1 MNQYL
6 HYINRMFCY
15 ITNLMSRFYSFS
27 PSLCGRGAGG
37 RGFFILL
44 LLTSC
49 SSDFLDHKPTDA
61 VDAGLVAVPS
71 NAGRIFNGA
80 WYNLFESSSTYANIG
95 YRALMLQDDMMAD
108 DVVSRPMYGFN
119 SSYQFNDVAIPS
131 NNRTAFAWYLMY
143 KTIDNCN
150 TAISITATGDDDTP
164 EFRYAKGQA
173 YALRAFCYLH
183 LAQHYQFTYLKDKT
197 APAVPLYTE
206 PTTSAT
212 QPKGKATLE
221 EIYTQ
226 VFQDLDKA
234 KTLLDGYVR
243 PDDNSKFKPNTSV
256 VNGLLAR
263 AFLLTGQ
270 WDEAAKAAQEAAR
283 GYALM
288 TDAKTYMGFNDISNT
303 EWMWG
308 HPQSV
313 SQSDASY
320 NFYYIDVVTPDAY
333 NSFMA
338 DPHFMDTFEPGDI
351 RLELFQW
358 MREGYLGYRK
368 FRIRSDQTGDI
379 VVMRS
384 AEMYLIAA
392 EALARQGRLAEAAQ
406 PLNTLR
412 TARGLAAYDLTGK
425 TQEQMVSDVLM
436 ERRRELWGEGFGI
449 TDILRTQQA
458 VVRIPLTKEEA
469 DKEYECWQQ
478 DGSFVKHNPIGHW
491 FTTLPNGTPFVPNS
505 IYYLYAI
512 PEKETNANTN
522 LK

>member
-1 MNQYL
+1 MNTSIKNIAIL
-6 HYINRMFCY
+6 ATGLI
-15 ITNLMSRFYSFS
+15 FS
-27 PSLCGRGAGG
+27 LS
-37 RGFFILL
+37 
-44 LLTSC
+44 SC
-49 SSDFLDHKPTDA
+49 SGDFLDHKPTDA
-61 VDAGLVAVPS
+61 VDAGIVPVPS

-80 WYNLFESSSTYANIG
+80 WYNLFEYSSTYANIG

-119 SSYQFNDVAIPS
+119 SSYQFDDVAMPA
-131 NNRTAFAWYLMY
+131 NNRTSFAWYLMY
-143 KTIDNCN
+143 RTIDNCN
-150 TAISITATGDDDTP
+150 TAISITATGDDNTP
-164 EFRYAKGQA
+164 EFRYSQGQA

-183 LAQHYQFTYLKDKT
+183 LAQHYQFTYLKDPN

-221 EIYTQ
+221 EVYTQ
-226 VFQDLDKA
+226 IFKDLNKA
-234 KTLLDGYVR
+234 NELLDGYVR
-243 PDDNSKFKPNTSV
+243 PDDNSKFKPNTNV

-263 AFLLTGQ
+263 AYLLTGQ
-270 WDEAAKAAQEAAR
+270 WDEAAKAAAAAAQ

-288 TDAKTYMGFNDISNT
+288 TDSKTYMGFNDLSNT
-303 EWMWG
+303 EWLWG

-338 DPHFMDTFEPGDI
+338 DPHFMDTFETGDI

-368 FRIRSDQTGDI
+368 FRIRTDQTGDI

-392 EALARQGRLAEAAQ
+392 EALAREGELGEAVK

-412 TARGLAAYDLTGK
+412 NARGLADYNLSGK
-425 TQEQMVSDVLM
+425 TQEQLIDDILM

-449 TDILRTQQA
+449 IDILRTQRA
-458 VVRIPLTKEEA
+458 VVREALTEEEA
-469 DKEYECWQQ
+469 EKKYNCWQQ
-478 DGSFVKHNPIGHW
+478 DGTYKEYNPEGHW
-491 FTTLPNGTPFVPNS
+491 FTSFPDGTKFVPNS
-505 IYYLYAI
+505 LYYLYAI
-512 PEKETNANTN
+512 PEKETNANPN
-522 LK
+522 L

>member
-1 MNQYL
+1 MNTSIKNIAIL
-6 HYINRMFCY
+6 TTGLI
-15 ITNLMSRFYSFS
+15 L
-27 PSLCGRGAGG
+27 SLS
-37 RGFFILL
+37 
-44 LLTSC
+44 SC
-49 SSDFLDHKPTDA
+49 SGDFLDHKPTDA
-61 VDAGLVAVPS
+61 VDAGIVPVPS

-80 WYNLFESSSTYANIG
+80 WYNLFEYSSTYANIG

-119 SSYQFNDVAIPS
+119 SSYQFDDVAMPA
-131 NNRTAFAWYLMY
+131 NNRTSFAWYLMY
-143 KTIDNCN
+143 RTIDNCN
-150 TAISITATGDDDTP
+150 TAISITATGDDNTP
-164 EFRYAKGQA
+164 EFRYSQGQA

-183 LAQHYQFTYLKDKT
+183 LAQHYQFTYLKDPN

-212 QPKGKATLE
+212 QPKGKAALE
-221 EIYTQ
+221 EVYTQ
-226 VFQDLDKA
+226 IFKDLNKA
-234 KTLLDGYVR
+234 KELLDGYVR
-243 PDDNSKFKPNTSV
+243 PDDNSKFKPNTNV

-263 AFLLTGQ
+263 AYLLTGQ
-270 WDEAAKAAQEAAR
+270 WDEAAKAATAAAQ

-288 TDAKTYMGFNDISNT
+288 TDAKAYMGFNDLSNT
-303 EWMWG
+303 EWLWG

-338 DPHFMDTFEPGDI
+338 DPHFMDTFETGDI

-368 FRIRSDQTGDI
+368 FRIRTDQTGDI

-392 EALARQGRLAEAAQ
+392 EALAREGELGEAVK

-412 TARGLAAYDLTGK
+412 NARGLADYNLSGK
-425 TQEQMVSDVLM
+425 TQEQLIDDILM

-449 TDILRTQQA
+449 TDILRTQRA
-458 VVRIPLTKEEA
+458 VVREALTTEEA
-469 DKEYECWQQ
+469 EKKYNCWQQ
-478 DGSFVKHNPIGHW
+478 DGTYKEYNPEGHW
-491 FTTLPNGTPFVPNS
+491 FTSFPDGSRFIPNS
-505 IYYLYAI
+505 VYYLYAI
-512 PEKETNANTN
+512 PEKETNANPN
-522 LK
+522 L

>member
-1 MNQYL
+1 MNTSIKNIAIL
-6 HYINRMFCY
+6 TTGLI
-15 ITNLMSRFYSFS
+15 FS
-27 PSLCGRGAGG
+27 LS
-37 RGFFILL
+37 
-44 LLTSC
+44 SC
-49 SSDFLDHKPTDA
+49 SGDFLDHKPTDA
-61 VDAGLVAVPS
+61 VDAGIVPVPS

-80 WYNLFESSSTYANIG
+80 WYNLFEYSSTYANIG

-119 SSYQFNDVAIPS
+119 SSYQFDDVAMPA
-131 NNRTAFAWYLMY
+131 NNRTSFAWYLMY
-143 KTIDNCN
+143 RTIDNCN
-150 TAISITATGDDDTP
+150 TAISITVTGDDNTP
-164 EFRYAKGQA
+164 EFRYSQGQA

-183 LAQHYQFTYLKDKT
+183 LAQHYQFTYLKDPN

-221 EIYTQ
+221 EVYTQ
-226 VFQDLDKA
+226 IFKDLNKA
-234 KTLLDGYVR
+234 KELLDGYVR
-243 PDDNSKFKPNTSV
+243 PDDNSKFKPNTNV

-263 AFLLTGQ
+263 AYLLTGQ
-270 WDEAAKAAQEAAR
+270 WDEAVKAATAAAQ

-288 TDAKTYMGFNDISNT
+288 TDAKTYMGFNDLSNT
-303 EWMWG
+303 EWLWG

-338 DPHFMDTFEPGDI
+338 DPHFMDTFETGDI

-368 FRIRSDQTGDI
+368 FRIRTDQTGDI

-392 EALARQGRLAEAAQ
+392 EALAREGEMGEAVK

-412 TARGLAAYDLTGK
+412 NARGLADYNLSGK
-425 TQEQMVSDVLM
+425 TQEQLIDDILM

-449 TDILRTQQA
+449 TDILRTQRA
-458 VVRIPLTKEEA
+458 VVREALTIEEA
-469 DKEYECWQQ
+469 EKKYNCWQQ
-478 DGSFVKHNPIGHW
+478 DGTYKEYNPEGHW
-491 FTTLPNGTPFVPNS
+491 FTAFPDGSKFVPNS
-505 IYYLYAI
+505 VYYLYAI
-512 PEKETNANTN
+512 PEKETNANPN
-522 LK
+522 L

>member
-1 MNQYL
+1 MKTSIKNIAIL
-6 HYINRMFCY
+6 AAGLFV
-15 ITNLMSRFYSFS
+15 MS
-27 PSLCGRGAGG
+27 
-37 RGFFILL
+37 
-44 LLTSC
+44 SC

-61 VDAGLVAVPS
+61 VDAALVPVPS

-80 WYNLFESSSTYANIG
+80 WYNLFEYSSTYANIG
-95 YRALMLQDDMMAD
+95 YRALMLQDDMMAN

-119 SSYQFNDVAIPS
+119 SSYQFNDIAIPS

-150 TAISITATGDDDTP
+150 TAISIRATGDDDTP
-164 EFRYAKGQA
+164 EFRYSQGQA

-183 LAQHYQFTYLKDKT
+183 LAQHYQFTYLKDNTK
-197 APAVPLYTE
+197 PAVPLYTE
-206 PTTSAT
+206 PTVPGT

-221 EIYTQ
+221 ELYTQ
-226 VFQDLDKA
+226 IFKDLNQA
-234 KTLLDGYVR
+234 QTMLDGYVR
-243 PDDNSKFKPNTSV
+243 PDDNSKFKPDTAV

-263 AFLLTGQ
+263 AYLLTGQ
-270 WDEAAKAAQEAAR
+270 WKEAAQAALDAAR
-283 GYALM
+283 GYTLM
-288 TDAKTYMGFNDISNT
+288 TDAKTYMGFNDVSNT
-303 EWMWG
+303 EWIWG

-338 DPHFMDTFEPGDI
+338 DPHFMDTFELGDI

-392 EALARQGRLAEAAQ
+392 EALAREGLPDEAVK
-406 PLNTLR
+406 PLNALR
-412 TARGLAAYDLTGK
+412 NARGLGDYDLTGK
-425 TQEQMVSDVLM
+425 SQEQMVADILM

-449 TDILRTQQA
+449 TDILRTQQS
-458 VVRIPLTKEEA
+458 VVREPLTQEEA
-469 DKEYECWQQ
+469 AKEYECWQQ
-478 DGSFVKHNPIGHW
+478 DGTFEKLHPEGHW
-491 FTTLPNGTPFVPNS
+491 FTSFPDGSAFVPNS
-505 IYYLYAI
+505 AYYLYAI